1 LLDRRSDRRDPRPSL
16 SSYQVLEGIEQTI
29 HAQIGVEWPCAESS
43 EFDGVWSAA
52 LAELD
57 ARGLRVG
64 RGTFG
69 EWDDGDARLAQI
81 AWCLTRHVRPER
93 IVETGVGRGLLTRVI
108 LEALERNGAGRL
120 WSIDLPPFLVPGAA
134 RESAAAVSDDLRHR
148 WALLRGT
155 SRRLLPRLVADYR
168 RIDLFIHDSSHTTR
182 NVRFELEQVWPALA
196 PGGVVLI
203 DDVEKNAAT
212 AHFLEA
218 HLDAQGWISR
228 SSDRKVLIACLMKP
242 PV

>member
-81 AWCLTRHVRPER
+81 AWCLTRHVRPKR

>member
-16 SSYQVLEGIEQTI
+16 SSYRVVEGIEQTI

-43 EFDGVWSAA
+43 EFDDVWRVA
-52 LAELD
+52 LDELD

-69 EWDDGDARLAQI
+69 EWDDGDPRLAQI

-93 IVETGVGRGLLTRVI
+93 IVETGVGRGLLTQVI

-120 WSIDLPPFLVPGAA
+120 WSIDLPPFLVPGVA

-155 SRRLLPRLVADYR
+155 SRRLLPRLVGHR
-168 RIDLFIHDSSHTTR
+168 RVDLFIHDSSHTTR
-182 NVRFELEQVWPALA
+182 NVRFELEQVWPVLA

-212 AHFLEA
+212 TQFLEA